1 MSQPPVPPAA
11 AVVLADVRRALQE
24 DVGSGDA
31 SADLVP
37 AHVMAEAAVICRV
50 RAVLSGSPWFDAC
63 MHELD
68 PAMSIDWLVH
78 DADHVPADTVLCNVH
93 GKARAML
100 TGERSALNFLQTLSA
115 TATVTARYA
124 QAVAGTGTTI
134 LDTRKTLPGLRA
146 AQKYA
151 VRCGGGSNHRM
162 GLYDAILIK
171 ENHITAAGN
180 LLTAVASA
188 RANHPNILLEVEVE
202 DMTELEQALLAGV
215 DRIMLDEFDDD
226 MIRHAVARAD
236 GQVPLEVSG
245 SVELSRMATLAEMGV
260 DYISVGALTK
270 HIDAV
275 DLSMRINFRL

>member
-1 MSQPPVPPAA
+1 MSAPLVPPSAA
-11 AVVLADVRRALQE
+11 TVLADVRRALQE

-37 AHVMAEAAVICRV
+37 AHVMAEAVVICRDQ
-50 RAVLSGSPWFDAC
+50 AVLSGSPWFDAC

-68 PAMSIDWLVH
+68 PLMAIDW
-78 DADHVPADTVLCNVH
+78 HVQDGAQVRADTTLCNLH
-93 GKARAML
+93 GNARAML

-115 TATVTARYA
+115 TATVTARYT
-124 QAVAGTGTTI
+124 QAVAGTGTSI

-162 GLYDAILIK
+162 GLHDAILIK
-171 ENHITAAGN
+171 ENHIAAAGN
-180 LLTAVASA
+180 LMTAVANV
-188 RANHPNILLEVEVE
+188 RAQHPDLLLEVEVE
-202 DMTELEQALLAGV
+202 DMPELEQALLAGV

-226 MIRHAVARAD
+226 MIRHAVARVD
-236 GQVPLEVSG
+236 GQIPLEVSG
-245 SVELSRMATLAEMGV
+245 SVELPRLASLAKLGV

-270 HIDAV
+270 HIHAV

>member
-1 MSQPPVPPAA
+1 MSHTPVPPAT

-24 DVGSGDA
+24 DIGSGDA

-37 AHVMAEAAVICRV
+37 AHVMAEAAVICRSP
-50 RAVLSGSPWFDAC
+50 AVLSGSPWFDAC
-63 MHELD
+63 MRELD
-68 PAMSIDWLVH
+68 PDMVIEWRFH
-78 DADHVPADTVLCNVH
+78 DGDRAPADGTLCNLH
-93 GKARAML
+93 GNARAML

-124 QAVAGTGTTI
+124 EAVAGTGTTI
-134 LDTRKTLPGLRA
+134 LDTRKTIPGLRA

-162 GLYDAILIK
+162 GLHDAILIK
-171 ENHITAAGN
+171 ENHIIAAGN
-180 LLTAVASA
+180 LMTAVATA
-188 RANHPNILLEVEVE
+188 REHHPKLLLEVEVE
-202 DMTELEQALLAGV
+202 NMAELEQALLAGV

-226 MIRHAVARAD
+226 MIRHAVARVD
-236 GQVPLEVSG
+236 GQIPLEASG
-245 SVELSRMATLAEMGV
+245 SVELPRLSRLAEMGV

-270 HIDAV
+270 HINAV

>member
-1 MSQPPVPPAA
+1 MSDKPVPPASD
-11 AVVLADVRRALQE
+11 VVLSDVRRALNE
-24 DVGSGDA
+24 DIGSGDA

-37 AHVMAEAAVICRV
+37 AHVMAEAVVICRDA
-50 RAVLSGSPWFDAC
+50 AVLSGSPWFDAC

-68 PAMSIDWLVH
+68 RDMTIDWQIH
-78 DADHVPADTVLCNVH
+78 DGDQVPADATLCHLH
-93 GKARAML
+93 GNARAML
-100 TGERSALNFLQTLSA
+100 TGERSALNFLQMLSA
-115 TATVTARYA
+115 TATVTARYT
-124 QAVAGTGTTI
+124 QAIAGTGTTI
-134 LDTRKTLPGLRA
+134 LDTRKTIPGLRA

-162 GLYDAILIK
+162 GLFDAILIK

-180 LLTAVASA
+180 LVSAVTTA
-188 RANHPNILLEVEVE
+188 RARHPDLLLEVEVE
-202 DMTELEQALLAGV
+202 TMAELEQALLAGV

-226 MIRHAVARAD
+226 MVRHAVARVD
-236 GQVPLEVSG
+236 GQVPLEASG
-245 SVELSRMATLAEMGV
+245 SVELPRLGRLAKMGV

>member
-1 MSQPPVPPAA
+1 MSQRLAAPDA

-24 DVGSGDA
+24 DVGHGDA

-37 AHVMAEAAVICRV
+37 AHVTAEATVICRV
-50 RAVLSGSPWFDAC
+50 PAVLSGSPWFDAC
-63 MHELD
+63 MRELD
-68 PAMSIDWLVH
+68 PDMSIEWLVH
-78 DADHVPADTVLCNVH
+78 DGEHALADATLCNLQ

-115 TATVTARYA
+115 TATVTAHYA
-124 QAVAGTGTTI
+124 QAVADTGTVI

-162 GLYDAILIK
+162 GLHDAILIK

-180 LLTAVASA
+180 LMTAVATA
-188 RANHPNILLEVEVE
+188 RKLHPDLLLEVEVE
-202 DMTELEQALLAGV
+202 NMAELEQALLAGV
-215 DRIMLDEFDDD
+215 DRIMLDEFDDA
-226 MIRHAVARAD
+226 MIRHAVARVD
-236 GQVPLEVSG
+236 GQIPLEVSG
-245 SVELSRMATLAEMGV
+245 SIELPRLASLAQMGV